1 MVSFEKT
8 FKIYSN
14 VMFILIEEHEFDLE
28 LMVDDF
34 VTFFVAGINDRI

>member
-1 MVSFEKT
+1 
-8 FKIYSN
+8 
-14 VMFILIEEHEFDLE
+14 MFILIEEHEFDLE